1 VKERLALAFPELR
14 ARFLHFVRKF
24 GRAAA
29 FFSTT
34 MIFALWAAAQPAV
47 AQDDGMG
54 LVRDTEIERVLRGYE
69 VPILKAAGI
78 DPNTVKIYIIQD
90 PEINAFATQ
99 SPFDNEEESI
109 FVNTGTLM
117 QLKSPNQ
124 VIGILAHE
132 TGHIAGGHMIRDV
145 GAMQKASIP
154 MLIGM
159 AVGIAAMI
167 AGAGEAGMAGIAL
180 GEQAAQ
186 ASFFSFSRVQEATAD
201 QMGQKFLRAT
211 HQSGR
216 GMLEVFQKFA
226 NEDAMTGAYKHDFI
240 SDHPADRERIDLL
253 QREVDAS
260 PYRDV
265 PDSPESI
272 HEFRMIQAKL
282 AGYIS
287 KPDDVLTRYPLSD
300 QSDEAL
306 YARAMA
312 YFRQPDMKKALSE
325 TDKLIATNPK
335 NPYFWELD
343 GQIYVEMAQ
352 PLKGI
357 PPYQKS
363 VDLLPDAPLLRVS
376 LAAAQLATEIP
387 ALAQPALGNLKIALD
402 QENSDTFAWY
412 EAAQAY
418 SDLGNKPMADLSTA
432 ELHYQGG
439 DMVGAMHFAAV
450 AAHDLPKGST
460 DWQRANDILGAA
472 APQVGHQQ

>member
-1 VKERLALAFPELR
+1 MAIPHLR
-14 ARFLHFVRKF
+14 ARFVHLVRKF

-34 MIFALWAAAQPAV
+34 MIFALWAAGQPAV
-47 AQDDGMG
+47 AQDGMG
-54 LVRDTEIERVLRGYE
+54 IVRDTEIERVLRGYE

-78 DPNTVKIYIIQD
+78 DPNTVKLYIIQD

-109 FVNTGTLM
+109 FINTGTLM

-167 AGAGEAGMAGIAL
+167 AGAGSAGMAGMAL

-201 QMGQKFLRAT
+201 QMGQRFLRAT

-226 NEDAMTGAYKHDFI
+226 NEDAMSGAYKHDFI

-272 HEFRMIQAKL
+272 HEFHMIQAKL

-287 KPDDVLTRYPLSD
+287 KPDAVLTRWPPSD

-312 YFRQPDMKKALSE
+312 YFRMPDMKKALAE
-325 TDKLIATNPK
+325 TTKLIATNPK
-335 NPYFWELD
+335 NPYFWELE

-387 ALAQPALGNLKIALD
+387 ALAQPALNNLKIALD

-439 DMVGAMHFAAV
+439 DMAGAMHFAAV

-472 APQVGHQQ
+472 APQARRQQ

>member
-1 VKERLALAFPELR
+1 MV
-14 ARFLHFVRKF
+14 
-24 GRAAA
+24 
-29 FFSTT
+29 
-34 MIFALWAAAQPAV
+34 FALWTGAQPAL
-47 AQDDGMG
+47 AQDDGIG

-69 VPILKAAGI
+69 LPILKAANI
-78 DPNTVKIYIIQD
+78 DPNTVKLYLIED

-124 VIGILAHE
+124 IIGILAHE
-132 TGHIAGGHMIRDV
+132 TGHIAGGHMIRDA
-145 GAMQKASIP
+145 GAMQRASIP

-167 AGAGEAGMAGIAL
+167 AGQGQAGMAGIAL
-180 GEQAAQ
+180 GEQAAED
-186 ASFFSFSRVQEATAD
+186 SFLSFSRVQEATAD
-201 QMGQKFLRAT
+201 QMGQRFLMAT

-226 NEDAMTGAYKHDFI
+226 DEDARAGYYKHDFI

-253 QREVDAS
+253 EREVDAS

-287 KPDDVLTRYPLSD
+287 KPEDVLARYPLTD

-325 TDKLIATNPK
+325 TDKLIKTNPK

-352 PLKGI
+352 PVKGI
-357 PPYQKS
+357 APYQKS

-387 ALAQPALGNLKIALD
+387 ALATPALNNLKIALD

-439 DMVGAMHFAAV
+439 DYNGAMHFATV
-450 AAHDLPKGST
+450 AARALPKGST

-472 APQVGHQQ
+472 APQARQQR